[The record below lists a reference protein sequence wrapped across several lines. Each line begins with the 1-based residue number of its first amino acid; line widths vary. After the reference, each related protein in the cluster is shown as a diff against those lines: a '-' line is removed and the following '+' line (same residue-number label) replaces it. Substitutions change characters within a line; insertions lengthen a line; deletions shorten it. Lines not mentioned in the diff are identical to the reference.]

1 MQRNND
7 IVVKSDS
14 NEARVFKFMSGSVSF
29 LVSPQANYFPSCA
42 YFLKGLTPS
51 STFKGRKEK

>member
-42 YFLKGLTPS
+42 YV
-51 STFKGRKEK
+51 FKGTNTVINL

>member
-1 MQRNND
+1 MQRDND

-14 NEARVFKFMSGSVSF
+14 NEARVFKFMSGSVTC

-42 YFLKGLTPS
+42 YV
-51 STFKGRKEK
+51 FKGTNAVINL